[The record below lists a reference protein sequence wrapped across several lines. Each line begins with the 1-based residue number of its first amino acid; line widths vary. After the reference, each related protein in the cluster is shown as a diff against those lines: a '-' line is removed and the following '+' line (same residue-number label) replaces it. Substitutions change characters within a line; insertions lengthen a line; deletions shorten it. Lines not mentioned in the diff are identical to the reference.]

1 MSTLQRI
8 KKLFLEKLEFP
19 EDKISPEATIE
30 SLGLDSLDRIEFMFE
45 LENEFKIK
53 IPERDVKIDSIQ
65 DMCDVIEKLVAQQH
79 GAELNKINGK

>member
-19 EDKISPEATIE
+19 EDKISPDITIE
-30 SLGLDSLDRIEFMFE
+30 SLGLDSLDKIEFMFD

-53 IPERDVKIDSIQ
+53 IPERDVTINSIQ
-65 DMCDVIEKLVAQQH
+65 DMCDVIEKLAAEQH
-79 GAELNKINGK
+79 GAEIKK